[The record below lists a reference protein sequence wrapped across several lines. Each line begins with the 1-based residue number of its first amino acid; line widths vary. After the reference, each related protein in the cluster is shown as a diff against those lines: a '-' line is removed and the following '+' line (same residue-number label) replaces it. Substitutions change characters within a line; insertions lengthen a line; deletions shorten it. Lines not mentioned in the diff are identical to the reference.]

1 MQKIKTTRGEMYRY
15 FGKKNILCVGYCE
28 LGQITQEF
36 PATYYTCGVY
46 GWNADIHVISNGYP
60 SFAICCDYRPFGNED
75 SNLRAICEKYNKK
88 LEKSQSKAGR
98 TRIKNN
104 FVKAVNEYLTNNK

>member
-1 MQKIKTTRGEMYRY
+1 MQKIKTTRGEMYSY

-28 LGQITQEF
+28 LGQIMQEF
-36 PATYYTCGVY
+36 PANYYTCGVY

-60 SFAICCDYRPFGNED
+60 SFAICCGYRPFGNED
-75 SNLRAICEKYNKK
+75 PKLRAICEKYNKK

-104 FVKAVNEYLTNNK
+104 FVKAVNEFLTNNK